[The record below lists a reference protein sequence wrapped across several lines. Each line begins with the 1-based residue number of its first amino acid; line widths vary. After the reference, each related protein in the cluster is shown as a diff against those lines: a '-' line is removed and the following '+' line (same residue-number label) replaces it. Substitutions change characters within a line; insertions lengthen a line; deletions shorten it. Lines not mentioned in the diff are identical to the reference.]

1 MSNDFVAKELAVCQ
15 VCGVEHMT
23 GVLLHKHLRPIK
35 NTVTHYEMCEEHQK
49 LADDGYVAMIV
60 IDETAS
66 TIIND
71 NVIKP
76 GEEYRTGEIIHARQS
91 VLNDMLNVETTEPI
105 IFINEEVAE
114 KFHKLQEMTDEPK

>member
-49 LADDGYVAMIV
+49 LADDGYVAMVV
-60 IDETAS
+60 IDEAAS

-71 NVIKP
+71 SVKP
-76 GEEYRTGEIIHARQS
+76 GEEYRTGEIIHARQK
-91 VLNDMLNVETTEPI
+91 VLNRLLDVEITNKV
-105 IFINEEVAE
+105 IFIDDEVAE
-114 KFHKLQEMTDEPK
+114 KFHKLQEMENESK

>member
-1 MSNDFVAKELAVCQ
+1 MSNDFVAKELAICP

-23 GVLLHKHLRPIK
+23 GVLLHKRLRPIED
-35 NTVTHYEMCEEHQK
+35 TVTHYEMCEEHKK
-49 LADDGYVAMIV
+49 LADEGYVAMVV

-66 TIIND
+66 AVID
-71 NVIKP
+71 DVIKP